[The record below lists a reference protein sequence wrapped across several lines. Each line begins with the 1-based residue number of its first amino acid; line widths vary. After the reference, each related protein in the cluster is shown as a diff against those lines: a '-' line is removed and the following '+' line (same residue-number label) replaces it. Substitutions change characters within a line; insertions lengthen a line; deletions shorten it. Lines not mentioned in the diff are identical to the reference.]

1 MNEIFTLL
9 RIFVQ
14 KYLQRLYLI
23 NFWRNILRH
32 KFDAS
37 NLFCKSKH
45 DQNFIILSSCAFDA
59 LNAFISVIGALMC
72 INLSRIW
79 HFNYFYDSHVCVC
92 QMMPSF
98 SKKRCS
104 IIFSCRVVTFSL
116 ADKFQQI
123 LRKDVCKS
131 SIYVNSSYL
140 ALFANKHIQLN
151 IIE

>member
-1 MNEIFTLL
+1 MLYDISYFDHEYHNDIASLVALIYFRTVYVWYQNINDIFTLL
-9 RIFVQ
+9 RIFVL
-14 KYLQRLYLI
+14 KYLQTLYLI

-92 QMMPSF
+92 QMMLS
-98 SKKRCS
+98 
-104 IIFSCRVVTFSL
+104 
-116 ADKFQQI
+116 
-123 LRKDVCKS
+123 
-131 SIYVNSSYL
+131 
-140 ALFANKHIQLN
+140 FANKNVIPPV
-151 IIE
+151 

>member
-1 MNEIFTLL
+1 MLYDISYFDHEYHNDIASLVVLIYFRTVYVWYQNINDIFTLL
-9 RIFVQ
+9 RIFVL
-14 KYLQRLYLI
+14 KYLQTLYLI

-92 QMMPSF
+92 QMMLS
-98 SKKRCS
+98 
-104 IIFSCRVVTFSL
+104 
-116 ADKFQQI
+116 
-123 LRKDVCKS
+123 
-131 SIYVNSSYL
+131 
-140 ALFANKHIQLN
+140 FANKNVIPTF
-151 IIE
+151 